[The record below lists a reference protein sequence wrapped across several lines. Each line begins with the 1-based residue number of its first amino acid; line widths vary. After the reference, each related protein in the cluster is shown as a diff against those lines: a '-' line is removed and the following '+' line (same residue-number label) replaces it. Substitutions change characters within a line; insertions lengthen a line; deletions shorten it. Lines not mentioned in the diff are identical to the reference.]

1 MPPRA
6 RITREMILE
15 EAYQIARTE
24 GVDKITARAVAERLG
39 CSTQPV
45 LNSLSIFANA
55 DAETVYTSLA
65 GGIFLC
71 VVSVLYALFLLR
83 KREKKSV

>member
-45 LNSLSIFANA
+45 LNSLSI
-55 DAETVYTSLA
+55 
-65 GGIFLC
+65 C
-71 VVSVLYALFLLR
+71 
-83 KREKKSV
+83 